1 MHLQLELQSR
11 SLKWDGSSEREDYR
25 ARAMELNKREQALL
39 QKEQEIDSYHEE
51 ANRLRLD
58 AEKKQREAERLLLSK
73 KKYTDELDDAK
84 KEIANREAEITD
96 LEKVKT
102 GSLQIRF

>member
-1 MHLQLELQSR
+1 
-11 SLKWDGSSEREDYR
+11 
-25 ARAMELNKREQALL
+25 MELNKREQALL
-39 QKEQEIDSYHEE
+39 QREQEIDSFHEE

-73 KKYTDELDDAK
+73 KKYIDELDDAK

-96 LEKVKT
+96 LERVKT
-102 GSLQIRF
+102 GPFNFHF

>member
-1 MHLQLELQSR
+1 MQLELQSR
-11 SLKWDGSSEREDYR
+11 SRQWEGSSEKEDYR
-25 ARAMELNKREQALL
+25 RRAMELSKREQAML
-39 QKEQEIDSYHEE
+39 QKEQEIDNMHEE

-73 KKYTDELDDAK
+73 KKYIDELDDAK
-84 KEIANREAEITD
+84 KEIASREAEITD

-102 GSLQIRF
+102 GEGWSSA

>member
-1 MHLQLELQSR
+1 
-11 SLKWDGSSEREDYR
+11 
-25 ARAMELNKREQALL
+25 MELSKREQAML
-39 QKEQEIDSYHEE
+39 QKEQEIDNMHEE

-73 KKYTDELDDAK
+73 KKYIDELDDAK
-84 KEIANREAEITD
+84 KEIASREAEITY

-102 GSLQIRF
+102 GE

>member
-1 MHLQLELQSR
+1 
-11 SLKWDGSSEREDYR
+11 
-25 ARAMELNKREQALL
+25 MELNKREQALL
-39 QKEQEIDSYHEE
+39 QREQEIDSFHEE

-73 KKYTDELDDAK
+73 KKYIDELDDAK

-96 LEKVKT
+96 LERVKT
-102 GSLQIRF
+102 RPFNSHF